1 MRPYLPKAGSRAQAP
16 HDPAPY
22 SGDTVPEQTHHPGQ
36 PGLGP
41 VTPSA
46 PRGAVT
52 VDPAVLRVGPHGQ
65 EGRVAEAECAQAPNL
80 PTGVSTLAGVRG
92 PGCSGLS
99 F

>member
-1 MRPYLPKAGSRAQAP
+1 MTLPPILGTPFQSRLTTLGSL
-16 HDPAPY
+16 DW
-22 SGDTVPEQTHHPGQ
+22 G
-36 PGLGP
+36 